1 MLNHVHVPVDPA
13 KILQD
18 LGKFL
23 SSFRTYKVKKGSWTT
38 FFLVVNHG
46 LPQIKHSILHVMYLT
61 CRNALWKSCA
71 LRSWRDGVLL
81 GQE

>member
-1 MLNHVHVPVDPA
+1 MIISPLSNDWCNKIFLFRNMLNHVDVPVDPA

-23 SSFRTYKVKKGSWTT
+23 ASFRTYKVKKGSWTT

-46 LPQIKHSILHVMYLT
+46 LPQIKHSIFCTCHVSNM
-61 CRNALWKSCA
+61 
-71 LRSWRDGVLL
+71 
-81 GQE
+81 